1 MATDAGLVL
10 RARSGDRDALDQ
22 LIDACGERLR
32 RVAYGILRDRSLAD
46 DAVQRT
52 FLAIWQDLRK
62 LREPE
67 RFDAWSYRLLVRA
80 CGAELRRSKA
90 WLPSLSIGHPAEP
103 STDAD
108 LAWVA
113 DRDQLERGF
122 RRLSLEHRTV
132 IVLHHYLDLPIV
144 EVAGVMGTS
153 PGTTY
158 SRMHHALRALRAA
171 LEADGRVTPSG
182 QVVREV
188 IN

>member
-1 MATDAGLVL
+1 MSTDVSVVRRAQAGE
-10 RARSGDRDALDQ
+10 RAAFDR
-22 LIDACGERLR
+22 LIDECGERLR

-46 DAVQRT
+46 DAVQRA

-80 CGAELRRSKA
+80 CAVEARRSKT
-90 WLPSLSIGHPAEP
+90 WLPSLPIGHPHEP
-103 STDAD
+103 ATDAD
-108 LAWVA
+108 VSWVA

-122 RRLSLEHRTV
+122 RRLSVEHRTV
-132 IVLHHYLDLPIV
+132 IVLHHYLGLPIV
-144 EVAGVMGTS
+144 EVAEVMGAS

-171 LEADGRVTPSG
+171 LEADGRVTAPG

-188 IN
+188 MN

>member
-1 MATDAGLVL
+1 MGTDVEIV
-10 RARSGDRDALDQ
+10 RSAQAGDRAAFDRLVD
-22 LIDACGERLR
+22 LSGERLR

-46 DAVQRT
+46 DAIQRT

-80 CGAELRRSKA
+80 CAAEARRSRA
-90 WLPSLSIGHPAEP
+90 WLPSLSVSQANEPA
-103 STDAD
+103 TNAD
-108 LAWVA
+108 VSWVA

-122 RRLSLEHRTV
+122 RRLSVDHRTV

-144 EVAGVMGTS
+144 EVAAIMGAS
-153 PGTTY
+153 AGTTY

-171 LEADGRVTPSG
+171 LESDARVTLPA
-182 QVVREV
+182 QVSREV
-188 IN
+188 VN